1 MTVATSSD
9 DPKLLVSSSSTH
21 SSSFIGSNS
30 NHSSSVS
37 SSTSRSSTRLGTFVS
52 ITVRKENDHNNP
64 NSNSTNTRT
73 HPKKVG
79 LKLQQDS
86 TGRVKVKNIAR
97 NGLFEATELEVGD
110 IILSVNRRK
119 LKDGEGPDELLKWV
133 HKYNTITISVRKPP
147 QPPPSMITSSSS
159 TSAST
164 STLATASVSSS
175 SSAITSSA
183 TRTTDASEKKGKK
196 KKKKAATKSTTSKK
210 STTRERN
217 KKEKEKKI
225 VTFTAEKH
233 VTTGNDR
240 NNNTSDE
247 NSSVGLV
254 FEIRNNDQLFV
265 KVGSSDIIIMIFSS
279 TLSILPPSSLLIV
292 PNSIS
297 FFSFSFTLLYCV
309 SKDIRPTSIFPIATA
324 MNDTSTT
331 LNIGDRILCINDMN
345 FRQFADLE
353 YAYRIIRRSKIMIT
367 LVVEKQPSDDREK
380 KKTKN
385 KKKTPSLPSTM
396 TTRTI
401 SSSTITPV
409 QSSFSLTINNDDDDT
424 ISISSIDDSTHSN
437 GKIAAPS
444 AKKKK
449 TTTKKKTKKNKRRD
463 HNNNL
468 LSSLSNDND
477 NNNNLLMT
485 TNSSRYNF
493 EVESDFKIEKYKP
506 MTITVPKPHRFA
518 CSTDTIG
525 IKFSLIKTMIGDVL
539 NDIEEDGNEFVLCN
553 GTTRKT
559 TSWIAVTCID
569 KDSFFADT
577 PLCVGDKIISI
588 NDTDLRESVANISIN
603 NNHFVDTRKAY
614 QACLQAKEF
623 ISMVV
628 LKQDANYFEK
638 SFLFDTS
645 VTNLEWKY

>member
-1 MTVATSSD
+1 MD
-9 DPKLLVSSSSTH
+9 D
-21 SSSFIGSNS
+21 
-30 NHSSSVS
+30 
-37 SSTSRSSTRLGTFVS
+37 
-52 ITVRKENDHNNP
+52 
-64 NSNSTNTRT
+64 
-73 HPKKVG
+73 
-79 LKLQQDS
+79 
-86 TGRVKVKNIAR
+86 
-97 NGLFEATELEVGD
+97 
-110 IILSVNRRK
+110 
-119 LKDGEGPDELLKWV
+119 
-133 HKYNTITISVRKPP
+133 
-147 QPPPSMITSSSS
+147 
-159 TSAST
+159 
-164 STLATASVSSS
+164 
-175 SSAITSSA
+175 
-183 TRTTDASEKKGKK
+183 TT
-196 KKKKAATKSTTSKK
+196 
-210 STTRERN
+210 
-217 KKEKEKKI
+217 
-225 VTFTAEKH
+225 
-233 VTTGNDR
+233 
-240 NNNTSDE
+240 
-247 NSSVGLV
+247 
-254 FEIRNNDQLFV
+254 
-265 KVGSSDIIIMIFSS
+265 
-279 TLSILPPSSLLIV
+279 
-292 PNSIS
+292 
-297 FFSFSFTLLYCV
+297 
-309 SKDIRPTSIFPIATA
+309 
-324 MNDTSTT
+324 TT

-444 AKKKK
+444 VKKKK

-477 NNNNLLMT
+477 NNNNLLM

-539 NDIEEDGNEFVLCN
+539 NDVEEDGNEFVLCN

>member
-52 ITVRKENDHNNP
+52 ITVRKENDHNNN
-64 NSNSTNTRT
+64 NSNSTNTTTNTT

-110 IILSVNRRK
+110 TILSVNRRK

-147 QPPPSMITSSSS
+147 RPPPSMITSS
-159 TSAST
+159 TLKSAST

-183 TRTTDASEKKGKK
+183 THTTDASEKKGKN
-196 KKKKAATKSTTSKK
+196 KKKKATTKNTTSKK

-240 NNNTSDE
+240 NNNTSDD

-254 FEIRNNDQLFV
+254 LEIRNNDQLFV
-265 KVGSSDIIIMIFSS
+265 
-279 TLSILPPSSLLIV
+279 
-292 PNSIS
+292 
-297 FFSFSFTLLYCV
+297 
-309 SKDIRPTSIFPIATA
+309 KDIRPTSIFPIATA
-324 MNDTSTT
+324 INDTTTT

-353 YAYRIIRRSKIMIT
+353 YAYRIIHRSKIMIT
-367 LVVEKQPSDDREK
+367 LVVEKQSYADREK
-380 KKTKN
+380 KKTKK

-401 SSSTITPV
+401 SSSTTTPE

-437 GKIAAPS
+437 GNIAAPS

-468 LSSLSNDND
+468 LSSLSNDNN

-485 TNSSRYNF
+485 NSSRYDF

-518 CSTDTIG
+518 CSTDTVG

-539 NDIEEDGNEFVLCN
+539 NDVEEDGNEFVLCN
-553 GTTRKT
+553 GTARKT

>member
-1 MTVATSSD
+1 
-9 DPKLLVSSSSTH
+9 
-21 SSSFIGSNS
+21 
-30 NHSSSVS
+30 
-37 SSTSRSSTRLGTFVS
+37 
-52 ITVRKENDHNNP
+52 
-64 NSNSTNTRT
+64 
-73 HPKKVG
+73 
-79 LKLQQDS
+79 
-86 TGRVKVKNIAR
+86 
-97 NGLFEATELEVGD
+97 
-110 IILSVNRRK
+110 
-119 LKDGEGPDELLKWV
+119 
-133 HKYNTITISVRKPP
+133 
-147 QPPPSMITSSSS
+147 
-159 TSAST
+159 
-164 STLATASVSSS
+164 
-175 SSAITSSA
+175 
-183 TRTTDASEKKGKK
+183 
-196 KKKKAATKSTTSKK
+196 
-210 STTRERN
+210 
-217 KKEKEKKI
+217 
-225 VTFTAEKH
+225 
-233 VTTGNDR
+233 
-240 NNNTSDE
+240 
-247 NSSVGLV
+247 
-254 FEIRNNDQLFV
+254 
-265 KVGSSDIIIMIFSS
+265 
-279 TLSILPPSSLLIV
+279 
-292 PNSIS
+292 
-297 FFSFSFTLLYCV
+297 
-309 SKDIRPTSIFPIATA
+309 

-367 LVVEKQPSDDREK
+367 LVVEKQSYADREK
-380 KKTKN
+380 KKAKN

-401 SSSTITPV
+401 SSSTTTPL